1 MRDMNKFRPLILAV
15 AVLMSAL
22 AAYGVFTMPSP
33 ESADSEGFSAARA
46 IRDIE
51 VISRECHSVAHPQ
64 ERAEVRGYLVSRLED
79 MGAEVSLYEYDSIR
93 GPKNK
98 HVEYLFDAVDV
109 VGVFPPEEGGD
120 EASYLMLVA
129 HYDSR
134 YSQPVLKD
142 TVWSKGAADDGYGV
156 AVALETVNVLLK
168 EKSGWKQGVK
178 VVFTDAEEA
187 GMHGM
192 YGLWNENREVF
203 DNVGLVINIEARG
216 PWGPAL
222 LFETSPDN
230 SRLMDLYAGAARFP
244 YTYSLTTVVYGFM
257 PNFTDFTVVKD
268 SIPGFNFST
277 VADIN
282 HYHTDLDNF
291 SNVSQRSVQ
300 HYGEQ
305 IVPVAREYLT
315 GEEWKDKDC
324 LRGESDDTFFTI
336 PAIGLVRMS
345 GSAYLILT
353 LVVAAVFLLLFIF
366 EILRGRAKNVKAW
379 KSAGIV
385 FLSAL
390 AVLLIGEFIAW
401 CCAAAVGA
409 TFKPFGIVAGI
420 QFDNAAMIAAT
431 LATLLACM
439 AAYVSLRQ
447 KAIRNASVSMRSSA
461 TLNATCQFA
470 ENTLFGALML
480 DCILSVIGVLALGEN
495 LMFFIPLFCC
505 TAALLLYRM
514 TNLKLFLP
522 LGTAAMLLH
531 AFSFLYALAMA
542 LTIGAF
548 GAVLM
553 IAFLD
558 IMVLIPL
565 CDLYLTPDKPA
576 R

>member
-1 MRDMNKFRPLILAV
+1 MNRFRPFILAATV
-15 AVLMSAL
+15 IISAL
-22 AAYGVFTMPSP
+22 AAFGLFTMPRP
-33 ESADSEGFSAARA
+33 RPADSDEFSAERA

-51 VISRECHSVAHPQ
+51 VISKECHSVAHPK
-64 ERAEVRGYLVSRLED
+64 ERAEVRDYLAARLEG

-109 VGVFPPEEGGD
+109 VGVFPPEKD
-120 EASYLMLVA
+120 TADASYLMLVA

-156 AVALETVNVLLK
+156 ATALETVNVLLK
-168 EKSGWKQGVK
+168 ERKEWEHGVK

-222 LFETSPDN
+222 LFETSPGN
-230 SRLMDLYAGAARFP
+230 GRLMELYAEAARYP

-291 SNVSQRSVQ
+291 SNVSPRSVQ

-305 IVPVAREYLT
+305 IVPVAKEYLT
-315 GEEWKDKDC
+315 GEEWKDKDS
-324 LRGESDDTFFTI
+324 LKGESDDTFFTI
-336 PAIGLVRMS
+336 PAIGLIRLS
-345 GSAYLILT
+345 GNYYMILT
-353 LVVAAVFLLLFIF
+353 VIVAVVFLLLFIF
-366 EILRGRAKNVKAW
+366 EILRGRAKHVKAW
-379 KSAGIV
+379 KSAGFV

-390 AVLLIGEFIAW
+390 AVLLTGELIAW

-409 TFKPFGIVAGI
+409 VFKPFGIVAGI
-420 QFDNAAMIAAT
+420 RFDNTAMIAAT
-431 LATLLACM
+431 ALTLIICIGV
-439 AAYVSLRQ
+439 YVALRQ
-447 KAIRNASVSMRSSA
+447 KAIRHASVSMRSSA
-461 TLNATCQFA
+461 TISATHNFA
-470 ENTLFGALML
+470 ENTLLGVLLL
-480 DCILSVIGVLALGEN
+480 DCILSVIGVFTLGEN

-505 TAALLLYRM
+505 TASLLLYRI
-514 TNLKLFLP
+514 TSLKLFLP
-522 LGTAAMLLH
+522 VGMAVLLLH

-553 IAFLD
+553 IAFFD
-558 IMVLIPL
+558 IMALIPL
-565 CDLYLTPDKPA
+565 CDLYLTPAKPA